1 MNVLSRFVVPE
12 RNIFIP
18 PIIKPNTAIAILV
31 FIPPGNNGV
40 KNGK

>member
-1 MNVLSRFVVPE
+1 MFVVPE

-18 PIIKPNTAIAILV
+18 PISKPNTAIAILV
-31 FIPPGNNGV
+31 FIPGNNGV